1 MLKFESEYILYIYI
15 RHEVIKMAIKDLK
28 KIDKKLAEM
37 NANAVTTN
45 VSTNYVD
52 QSEKVMEYMNFI
64 AVYNKNLLN
73 IK

>member
-1 MLKFESEYILYIYI
+1 
-15 RHEVIKMAIKDLK
+15 
-28 KIDKKLAEM
+28 M